1 MAKKK
6 TIKAGED
13 QAELEFEPESLEKA
27 LVRLEEIVTLMDSE
41 SIGLEK
47 SMELFQEG
55 MKLSRYCRKEI
66 STAEQKVQKVIEDA
80 TGELSVEDLENG

>member
-6 TIKAGED
+6 ADKTGEQ

-27 LVRLEEIVTLMDSE
+27 LLRLEEIVTLMDSE
-41 SIGLEK
+41 SVGLEK

-66 STAEQKVQKVIEDA
+66 STAEQKVQKIIEDA
-80 TGELSVEDLENG
+80 TGDLSVEDLEHE